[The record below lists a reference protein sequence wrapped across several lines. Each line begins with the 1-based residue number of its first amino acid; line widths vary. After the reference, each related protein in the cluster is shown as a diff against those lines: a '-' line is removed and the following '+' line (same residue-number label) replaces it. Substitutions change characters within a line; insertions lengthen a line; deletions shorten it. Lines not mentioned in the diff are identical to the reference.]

1 MRNVQTEREEMS
13 GAAQYS
19 DERAREII
27 AAHMGLEGPAMPI
40 LHALQKEFGYV
51 PDAAVKE
58 MAEALNISRAEM
70 HGVVTFYHDF
80 HRAPHGRHTLKI
92 CRAESCQSMGA
103 ERQALAFLDK
113 LQLDW
118 GGTTPDGALSV
129 EAVYCLGL
137 CAHSPSALYDGEPIG
152 RDDAEMLDE
161 IAAEARD

>member
-1 MRNVQTEREEMS
+1 MAGV
-13 GAAQYS
+13 APYS

-51 PDAAVKE
+51 PDAAVRE

-80 HRAPHGRHTLKI
+80 HRAPHGRHTLKL

-103 ERQALAFLDK
+103 ERQARAFLDK
-113 LQLDW
+113 LKLEW
-118 GGTTPDGALSV
+118 GDTTPDGALTV

-137 CAHSPSALYDGEPIG
+137 CAHSPSALFDGEPIG
-152 RDDAEMLDE
+152 RVDAEKLDD
-161 IAAEARD
+161 IAAEAQS